1 MLVSLV
7 GTVNGDMSG
16 RDLEGRTAL
25 VTGGTSGIGQATA
38 RAFARRGAHVVICG
52 RSAERGEQ
60 AVSDLRED
68 GDVGFVA
75 ADVTDERQVI
85 GLVEET
91 VTRCGGLDFAFNNA
105 SNAEALSGSGEF
117 TDMSLTEFEAVVRMM
132 LTSAWL
138 CMRSEVS
145 AMLRNGGGAI
155 VNTSSVDAQLL
166 SAGTGSY
173 AASKLALE
181 ALTITTAK
189 EYAARGIRI
198 NAVRPGAIL
207 TPMLERH
214 LAADS
219 AEARQRNVER
229 YEQVIAMRRLGQPDE
244 VAAAVTWLCSPASSY
259 VTGQV
264 LTVDGALG
272 M

>member
-1 MLVSLV
+1 MNRDVIP
-7 GTVNGDMSG
+7 

-25 VTGGTSGIGQATA
+25 VTGGTSGIGLATA
-38 RAFARRGAHVVICG
+38 RLFVRRGAQVVVCG
-52 RSAERGEQ
+52 RSAEGGER
-60 AVSDLRED
+60 AVAHLREY
-68 GDVGFVA
+68 GEATFLA

-85 GLVEET
+85 DLVEET
-91 VTRCGGLDFAFNNA
+91 VTRFGGLDFAFNNA
-105 SNAEALSGSGEF
+105 SNAEALTSSGDF
-117 TDMSLTEFEAVVRMM
+117 TAMSLTEFEGVVRT
-132 LTSAWL
+132 LFTSVWL

-145 AMLRNGGGAI
+145 AMLANGGGAI
-155 VNTSSVDAQLL
+155 VNTSSADAQLL

-189 EYAARGIRI
+189 EYAALGIRI

-214 LAADS
+214 LAAES

-244 VAAAVTWLCSPASSY
+244 VAAAVTWLCSPAASY
-259 VTGQV
+259 ITGQV

>member
-1 MLVSLV
+1 M
-7 GTVNGDMSG
+7 
-16 RDLEGRTAL
+16 AL
-25 VTGGTSGIGQATA
+25 VTGGTSGIGLATA
-38 RAFARRGAHVVICG
+38 RSFASHGAHVVVCG
-52 RSAERGEQ
+52 RDCARGEH
-60 AVSDLRED
+60 AVAELRQYGEAT
-68 GDVGFVA
+68 FFA
-75 ADVTDERQVI
+75 ADVTDENQVI
-85 GLVEET
+85 DLVDKT
-91 VTRCGGLDFAFNNA
+91 VALYGRLDVAFNNA
-105 SNAEALSGSGEF
+105 SNAEALTGSGEF
-117 TDMSLTEFEAVVRMM
+117 TDMSLAEFECVVRTLM
-132 LTSAWL
+132 TSAWL
-138 CMRSEVS
+138 CMRYEVP
-145 AMLRNGGGAI
+145 AMLKAGGGAI

-189 EYAARGIRI
+189 EYASRGIRI

-214 LAADS
+214 LAAES
-219 AEARQRNVER
+219 EEARQANVER
-229 YEQVIAMRRLGQPDE
+229 YEQVIAMRRLGTPDE
-244 VAAAVTWLCSPASSY
+244 VAAAVMWLCSPGASY

>member
-1 MLVSLV
+1 MND
-7 GTVNGDMSG
+7 TQKQQ
-16 RDLEGRTAL
+16 DLEGRVAL
-25 VTGGTSGIGQATA
+25 VTGGTSGIGLATA
-38 RAFARRGAHVVICG
+38 RSFASHGAHVVVCG
-52 RSAERGEQ
+52 RDSARGEH
-60 AVSDLRED
+60 AVAELRQYGEAT
-68 GDVGFVA
+68 FLA
-75 ADVTDERQVI
+75 ADVTDENQVI
-85 GLVEET
+85 DLVDKT
-91 VTRCGGLDFAFNNA
+91 VALYGRLDIAFNNA
-105 SNAEALSGSGEF
+105 SNAEALTGSGEF
-117 TDMSLTEFEAVVRMM
+117 TDMSLAEFECVVRTLM
-132 LTSAWL
+132 TSAWL
-138 CMRSEVS
+138 CMRYEVP
-145 AMLRNGGGAI
+145 AMLKAGGGAI

-189 EYAARGIRI
+189 EYASRGIRI

-214 LAADS
+214 LAAES
-219 AEARQRNVER
+219 EEARQANVER
-229 YEQVIAMRRLGQPDE
+229 YEQVIAMRRLGTPDE
-244 VAAAVTWLCSPASSY
+244 VAAAVTWLCSPGASY

>member
-1 MLVSLV
+1 M
-7 GTVNGDMSG
+7 TP

-25 VTGGTSGIGQATA
+25 VTGGTSGIGLATA
-38 RAFARRGAHVVICG
+38 GLFVRRGAQVVICG
-52 RSAERGEQ
+52 RSAERGRQ
-60 AVSDLRED
+60 AVAQLSEH
-68 GDVGFVA
+68 GEVVFIA
-75 ADVTDERQVI
+75 ADVTDERQVV
-85 GLVEET
+85 GLVDET
-91 VTRCGGLDFAFNNA
+91 VARCGGLDLAFNNA
-105 SNAEALSGSGEF
+105 SNAEALASSGEF
-117 TDMSLTEFEAVVRMM
+117 TDISLTEFEGVVRTL

-145 AMLRNGGGAI
+145 AMLERGGGAI

-189 EYAARGIRI
+189 EYAARGIRV

-214 LAADS
+214 LAAES
-219 AEARQRNVER
+219 AQERQHNVDR
-229 YEQVIAMRRLGQPDE
+229 FEQVIAMRRLGRPDE
-244 VAAAVTWLCSPASSY
+244 VAAAVAWLCSPAASY

-264 LTVDGALG
+264 LAVDGALG